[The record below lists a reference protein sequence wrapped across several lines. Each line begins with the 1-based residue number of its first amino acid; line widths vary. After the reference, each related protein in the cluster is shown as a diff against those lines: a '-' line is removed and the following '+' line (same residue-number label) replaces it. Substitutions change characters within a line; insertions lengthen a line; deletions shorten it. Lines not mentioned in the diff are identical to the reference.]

1 MVYHVAMEIE
11 ILKRDSALFARDTVL
26 PK

>member
-11 ILKRDSALFARDTVL
+11 ILQRDSALFARDTVL